1 MLKNSSPLISVLL
14 ACEIAGV
21 GLDTSEEPGLVEG
34 GQDFALESELSE
46 RVMLAIVFDLE
57 RLEFLVKTSATPAEE
72 ELLRAATLALSL
84 NHPGAVSDRFSL
96 DLESSAITFTR
107 RLKSAEIDLAE
118 LAFAIRTATEVG
130 LALADARF
138 PEILT
143 EDEPSESMDGAA
155 DGMVRG

>member
-46 RVMLAIVFDLE
+46 RVILAIVFDPE

-84 NHPGAVSDRFSL
+84 NHPAAVSDRFSL